1 MSVDDGFML
10 KAHICHSLRT
20 SAQPW
25 FHMTA
30 HTAQAAYYE
39 NMYIED
45 TYPCK
50 HDFYEGSEDATGVT
64 KKQ

>member
-1 MSVDDGFML
+1 
-10 KAHICHSLRT
+10 
-20 SAQPW
+20 
-25 FHMTA
+25 MTA